1 MKKLMVSVG
10 ILFLLVFAVG
20 CGNSNEN
27 VTQEDLQKNDWL
39 AESEDDEDEVIMTV
53 SFTENELTF
62 GIDPS
67 SLESEAA
74 SEMEELGE
82 AFVEEFLAQFEYTM
96 NYTLDEN
103 ELMMQNPDNE
113 HETTFFTLE
122 RDGKNIIFTP
132 TEEMNDEDGSF
143 VLKPR

>member
-1 MKKLMVSVG
+1 MVSVG

-20 CGNSNEN
+20 CGNNNEN

-67 SLESEAA
+67 SLESEAE

-96 NYTLDEN
+96 NYTLEEN

-113 HETTFFTLE
+113 HDTTFFTLE

-132 TEEMNDEDGSF
+132 TEEMNDEDGGF

>member
-1 MKKLMVSVG
+1 MVSVG

-39 AESEDDEDEVIMTV
+39 VESEDDEDEVIMTV

-122 RDGKNIIFTP
+122 RDGKKIIFTP
-132 TEEMNDEDGSF
+132 TEEMNDEDGGF